1 MAIVVEKRMWGPC
14 GDPTIMVRVVVRGSV
29 IEKTGG
35 GSRYRETRRVGL
47 LGAIAVAE
55 VLAHL
60 LKGESALGDIGR
72 A

>member
-1 MAIVVEKRMWGPC
+1 MVIVKKRMRGPC
-14 GDPTIMVRVVVRGSV
+14 GDPTKVRIMVRAGV